1 MKSKNKFWFVVII
14 LAVVFIST
22 WLFYKEGS
30 LAVDKNSRE
39 TKTFIIPKGQ
49 SLNQITNSLEQEGL
63 IRNRIVFFLI
73 VKQLGIEKQI
83 QAGEY
88 RLSPKLS
95 ATELAKQLTQ
105 GTLETWVTI
114 VEGLRKQE
122 IAELLSKELGLSEVE
137 FNNKAQEGYL
147 FPDTYLVPKD
157 ATVETVLT
165 ILKNNFESKYTDEMG
180 EKARQKGLTRQQ
192 VVTLAS
198 LVEREALYDADRERV
213 ASALLARLKKGSPLQ
228 IDATVQYALGYQVA
242 EKRWWKKEVNLDDLK
257 FDSPYNTYRVPGL
270 PAGPICSPGLAS
282 LQAVVNANANTDYVF
297 YVSDKQGHL
306 HFARTSEEH
315 QANID
320 KYLN

>member
-1 MKSKNKFWFVVII
+1 MKSKNKFWFIIII
-14 LAVVFIST
+14 LATVFVSAG
-22 WLFYKEGS
+22 LFYKEGS
-30 LAVDKNSRE
+30 LAVDQNSRE

-49 SLNQITNSLEQEGL
+49 SLNQITNSLDQEGL

-88 RLSPKLS
+88 RLSPNLN
-95 ATELAKQLTQ
+95 ARDLAKKLTQ
-105 GTLETWVTI
+105 GTLESWVTI

-122 IAELLSKELGLSEVE
+122 IAELFSKELGLSEVE

-157 ATVETVLT
+157 ATVDMVLT
-165 ILKNNFESKYTDEMG
+165 ILKNNFESKYTDAMG
-180 EKARQKGLTRQQ
+180 VKARQKGLTRAQ

-198 LVEREALYDADRERV
+198 LVEREALYDIDRQKV

-257 FDSPYNTYRVPGL
+257 VDSPYNTYKVPGL

-282 LQAVVNANANTDYVF
+282 LQAVVNADPTTDYVF
-297 YVSDKQGHL
+297 YVSDKKGHL
-306 HFARTSEEH
+306 HFARTAEEH